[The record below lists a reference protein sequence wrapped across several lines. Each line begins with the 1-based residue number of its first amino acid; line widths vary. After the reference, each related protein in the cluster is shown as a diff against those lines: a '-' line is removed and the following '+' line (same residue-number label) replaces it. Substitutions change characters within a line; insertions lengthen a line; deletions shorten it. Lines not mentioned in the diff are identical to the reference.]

1 MQGKKTLVV
10 ATGNKHKLTEIAR
23 IFSEYHVIS
32 QKEAGFDGEAEEN
45 GATFAENAVIKA
57 ECAAKALGL
66 PVIADDSGICVQALG
81 GKPGIYSA
89 RFAGEHGN
97 DKANRM
103 LLLQKLQN
111 VTDRSAYFESAVALV
126 YPNGEKIV
134 ASGKT
139 YGHILEEEQGEGGFG
154 YDCIFYSDDLKK
166 SFGSA
171 TPEEK
176 DSVSHRYRA
185 LCELRQKI
193 SGNKL

>member
-1 MQGKKTLVV
+1 MQTKKTLVV
-10 ATGNKHKLTEIAR
+10 ATGNKHKLVEIAR
-23 IFSEYHVIS
+23 IFSEYNVIS

-45 GATFAENAVIKA
+45 GSTFAENAAIKA
-57 ECAAKALGL
+57 EYAAKALGL
-66 PVIADDSGICVQALG
+66 PVIADDSGICVKALG

-103 LLLQKLQN
+103 LLLEKLQG
-111 VTDRSAYFESAVALV
+111 VADRSAYFESAVALV
-126 YPNGEKIV
+126 YPNGEKVV

-166 SFGSA
+166 SFGLAS
-171 TPEEK
+171 PEEK

-185 LCELRQKI
+185 LCDLRQKTEGKI
-193 SGNKL
+193 